1 MLLLAKCN
9 ARTTHT
15 TSRTESL
22 NPLISRALKALEDRF
37 HCSKRRTKL
46 LLEKALKKPCCSAS
60 AAAFF
65 FLSFFFFLCLALVQ
79 AGAEDA
85 ELALS
90 SY

>member
-1 MLLLAKCN
+1 MLLRAKCN

-15 TSRTESL
+15 TSRAESL
-22 NPLISRALKALEDRF
+22 TPLISRALKALEDRF

-46 LLEKALKKPCCSAS
+46 LLEKAHKKPCCSAS

-65 FLSFFFFLCLALVQ
+65 FFSLFFLCLALVQ

>member
-1 MLLLAKCN
+1 MLLRAKCN

-15 TSRTESL
+15 TSRAESL
-22 NPLISRALKALEDRF
+22 TPLISRALKALEDRF

-46 LLEKALKKPCCSAS
+46 LLEKGAQKAVLLCVRG
-60 AAAFF
+60 
-65 FLSFFFFLCLALVQ
+65 SFFSSFFPFCLTLVQ

-85 ELALS
+85 VLALA

>member
-46 LLEKALKKPCCSAS
+46 LLEKAHKKPCCSAS

-65 FLSFFFFLCLALVQ
+65 FFSLFFLCLALVQ